1 MQQLTNKCVESNDN
15 FYLLILIKVFPVS
28 IFFVAVI
35 CTALSQSL
43 FFNGVQFLLMSAL
56 AIQMNLLKFTE
67 ECVSLLELKIQ
78 ITLRRGCSPVNL
90 LHIFRTPFLKNTLGG
105 CFWK

>member
-1 MQQLTNKCVESNDN
+1 MPLLFMQQLTNNSVESNGN
-15 FYLLILIKVFPVS
+15 FYLLILIKTFSVS

-35 CTALSQSL
+35 CTALCQSL

-67 ECVSLLELKIQ
+67 ECVSLLKRKIHD
-78 ITLRRGCSPVNL
+78 I
-90 LHIFRTPFLKNTLGG
+90 
-105 CFWK
+105 